1 MRSDADPRVQVPLRS
16 GAACH
21 TNRDA
26 EWSDALRVV
35 SAGAGAE
42 DWDQATYRRRCIYE
56 YRVKKGQPPLTA
68 PWIPSVIRLSPN
80 LRLLCFSLNLL
91 SYSPKHTPIQAKA
104 SLYLII
110 ESQHGGRARSTHRHY
125 RCGYAFL
132 FFTSH
137 TGQWMLTFHRHGW
150 LRDGP
155 RFCQEGVQE
164 HRCLRDGVK
173 SRFCRRR
180 HPDAAQRRACTRPVR
195 MLEGDLR
202 RGNKRSGDQHQA

>member
-68 PWIPSVIRLSPN
+68 PWIPSVIRLTPN

-110 ESQHGGRARSTHRHY
+110 ESQHGGRARSTHRHC
-125 RCGYAFL
+125 RCG
-132 FFTSH
+132 
-137 TGQWMLTFHRHGW
+137 HGW
-150 LRDGP
+150 LGDGP